1 MDQRKSD
8 ILFLPL
14 LEFNAPRFVDFT
26 CEPNID
32 LKEIDNWFL
41 IDHSKEIINEE
52 FSVHRKIT
60 FSNTSKDRF
69 EENKSKEE
77 EIKLEELIKIHN
89 EKIRKRKVNSN

>member
-8 ILFLPL
+8 TLFLPL
-14 LEFNAPRFVDFT
+14 LEFNAPRYVDFT
-26 CEPNID
+26 SEPNID

-41 IDHSKEIINEE
+41 VDHSKENIHDE
-52 FSVHRKIT
+52 FSVNKKIT
-60 FSNTSKDRF
+60 FSNTSKDRS
-69 EENKSKEE
+69 EENRSKEE